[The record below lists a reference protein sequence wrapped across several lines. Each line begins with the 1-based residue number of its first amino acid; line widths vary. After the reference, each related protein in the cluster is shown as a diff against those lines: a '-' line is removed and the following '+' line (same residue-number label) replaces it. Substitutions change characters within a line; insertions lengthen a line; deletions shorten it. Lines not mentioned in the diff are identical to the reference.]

1 MPRSPRTS
9 PYWPVVSHPLLR
21 RVLPGLAVSAL
32 GDGMAVVAVTWL
44 AIQLAPTGQRGLWI
58 AVAVAAYTLPSAVGT
73 VAFGRLLRGRGGA
86 QLAGWDAIL
95 RAAALAAIPIAHL
108 TGTLTIGLYVAL
120 LAASALLHSWGS
132 AGRFTLIAELLPP
145 RHHLPANA
153 VPTTISGFATVVG
166 PPLAG
171 ILIGWVGPVW
181 VIAVDA
187 ATFAV
192 LALTYRLALPTT
204 RTIPG
209 YERSASRTAGF
220 AFIRRQPTLL
230 GLLVLSVAFF
240 FLFGPVYV
248 AMPLHITDD
257 LRGSATLLGAY
268 YTAFG
273 VGGLLG
279 GVLAGHLRHW
289 PLQPTIIGIVIGF
302 GAAMLPLGLGAPVVL
317 SLPAFALA
325 GLIWAPYMSTSMALF
340 QRSVSTEQLP
350 AVLAANSAVLV
361 LAVPLGTMLGG
372 PLAGAIGPRPT
383 LLLCGTAILALGL
396 AAAGLAMLRRSAGG
410 PVGVPRR
417 SSSRPCHSHGERE
430 AEADQH
436 RRGGARREDP
446 PAPRPHSPG
455 VVPERHALAADP
467 AAQPPG
473 GEEQQRPDHGGTERT
488 DQAGG
493 QRLANGSVGGQ
504 PVGVRGTSFLAEDGG
519 NLACQHEATQR
530 YRGEPRLP
538 HRRGVDP
545 CRVRSEEEDE
555 QPEWQPTQH
564 DDQRQPCPGHDIDQ
578 HDHQVVTDE
587 VAGTE
592 DREPQHQVGEAEP
605 S

>member
-1 MPRSPRTS
+1 MPRFPRTS
-9 PYWPVVSHPLLR
+9 LYWPVVTHPLLR

-73 VAFGRLLRGRGGA
+73 VVFGRLLRGRSGA

-108 TGTLTIGLYVAL
+108 TGTLTIGLYVVL

-132 AGRFTLIAELLPP
+132 AGRFTLIAELLPQ

-153 VPTTISGFATVVG
+153 VLTTISGFATIVG

-192 LALTYRLALPTT
+192 LALTYRLALPSTG
-204 RTIPG
+204 TIHR
-209 YERSASRTAGF
+209 YDRSASRTAGF
-220 AFIRRQPTLL
+220 ALIRRQPALL

-248 AMPLHITDD
+248 AMPLHLTDD
-257 LRGSATLLGAY
+257 LRASATLLGAY

-273 VGGLLG
+273 VGGLVG
-279 GVLAGHLRHW
+279 GVVAGHLRHW
-289 PLQPTIIGIVIGF
+289 PLRATTIGIVIGF
-302 GAAMLPLGLGAPVVL
+302 GVAMLPLGLGTPVGV

-340 QRSVSTEQLP
+340 QRSASTEQLP
-350 AVLAANSAVLV
+350 AVLAANGAVLV

-372 PLAGAIGPRPT
+372 PLVGVIGPRPT
-383 LLLCGTAILALGL
+383 LLLCGMAILVLGL
-396 AAAGLAMLRRSAGG
+396 VAAGFVTLRRHTPG
-410 PVGVPRR
+410 PVRVPRR
-417 SSSRPCHSHGERE
+417 SSSRPWRSQGERE

-436 RRGGARREDP
+436 
-446 PAPRPHSPG
+446 
-455 VVPERHALAADP
+455 
-467 AAQPPG
+467 
-473 GEEQQRPDHGGTERT
+473 
-488 DQAGG
+488 
-493 QRLANGSVGGQ
+493 
-504 PVGVRGTSFLAEDGG
+504 
-519 NLACQHEATQR
+519 
-530 YRGEPRLP
+530 
-538 HRRGVDP
+538 
-545 CRVRSEEEDE
+545 
-555 QPEWQPTQH
+555 
-564 DDQRQPCPGHDIDQ
+564 
-578 HDHQVVTDE
+578 
-587 VAGTE
+587 
-592 DREPQHQVGEAEP
+592 
-605 S
+605 